1 MLKIYLSGRRKF
13 QGLAKYRLS
22 FMKIGMDLFSV
33 QANKQTAVSSGG
45 SECTLYTNYGS
56 VFNYFYGDNSIY

>member
-1 MLKIYLSGRRKF
+1 
-13 QGLAKYRLS
+13 
-22 FMKIGMDLFSV
+22 MKIGMDLFSV